1 MNAFKGRRK
10 TAHVGRR
17 AHDDRI
23 GLIQYI
29 PPRGRFL
36 SLDQTDD
43 GAFDRRRSLG
53 DRFGDLDGV
62 PVSAVVD
69 YDDFDW
75 D

>member
-1 MNAFKGRRK
+1 MIASASSNIS
-10 TAHVGRR
+10 HLVG
-17 AHDDRI
+17 ASSASI
-23 GLIQYI
+23 KLTMV
-29 PPRGRFL
+29 P
-36 SLDQTDD
+36 STV
-43 GAFDRRRSLG
+43 ARSLG